1 VNLADFLA
9 TWRGLT
15 LENRIHR
22 ITLLGLI
29 VTNLLTAVAL
39 LHAERTVVLV
49 PPRLEGQVNIA
60 RDSASQEVKESWA
73 LFVAELLGNA
83 SPTGAEFLER
93 ALDPLLAPALR
104 RPVLEAMRQQV
115 HEIQRER
122 VSMTFEP
129 RTVAYEPATDRVFV
143 TGTHTTRGPGARPVA
158 RPRTYELRVGFAN
171 YRPVI
176 SHLDVYAEAPRDL
189 PNGARPAAESQ
200 P

>member
-1 VNLADFLA
+1 
-9 TWRGLT
+9 
-15 LENRIHR
+15 
-22 ITLLGLI
+22 
-29 VTNLLTAVAL
+29 
-39 LHAERTVVLV
+39 
-49 PPRLEGQVNIA
+49 
-60 RDSASQEVKESWA
+60 
-73 LFVAELLGNA
+73 
-83 SPTGAEFLER
+83 
-93 ALDPLLAPALR
+93 
-104 RPVLEAMRQQV
+104 VLEAMRQQV

-189 PNGARPAAESQ
+189 PDAARPAAESQ